1 MKLPF
6 RLPPFDPLMN
16 AAISCFV
23 LVAAIRFVL
32 ISPVPVHQLI
42 WGAVSVLALPA
53 MVGYYLQKGWAR
65 WLAVGFSVLMGGLMV
80 TLSLREAS
88 YFTAFLYAA
97 AIGVAIYWFITE
109 SITPEEIAREEA
121 AQDADAEDADEESDA
136 PMTSLVLLLREP
148 KYLDPAIL
156 SHAAS
161 QAWDAEILAG
171 EEGEAESFVV
181 GDSPMFM
188 LKHEANMFVVHN
200 HDEPYFKDSEEVA
213 EQMGEL
219 RRRKAI
225 VEHQA
230 WMSVDALLVED
241 DEARRQA
248 YGQIGRVLA
257 LLAGDDTLAVVCP
270 ESGQI
275 VPYDDEL
282 DALLRSGDPLE
293 AFGNPANPPV
303 IEIAP
308 DDPRMQAAVA
318 EARERWPEFVAA
330 FENRAADE
338 RFSVKAPF
346 NDDEHMEFMWVE
358 VTAVEGKLI
367 LGTLGNE
374 PVNVS
379 NVKLGQRV
387 RVQID
392 ELNDWIFFRD
402 DELHGGFTIKVFERI
417 QKGEA

>member
-6 RLPPFDPLMN
+6 RLPPYDPLVN

-23 LVAAIRFVL
+23 LIAAVRFAIV
-32 ISPVPVHQLI
+32 STVPAYQLM
-42 WGAVSVLALPA
+42 WGVTAGLALPA
-53 MVGYYLQKGWAR
+53 TVGYYLQKGWAR
-65 WLAVGFSVLMGGLMV
+65 WLAVAFSLLMGGLMV
-80 TLSLREAS
+80 VMSLGDSS
-88 YFTAFLYAA
+88 YVTAILTVP
-97 AIGVAIYWFITE
+97 AIGVAIYWFATE
-109 SITPEEIAREEA
+109 AITPEEIAREEA
-121 AQDADAEDADEESDA
+121 SRDADAEEEESAA
-136 PMTSLVLLLREP
+136 PLTSLVLLLREP
-148 KYLDPAIL
+148 KYLDPTIL

-161 QAWDAEILAG
+161 QAWDAQILAG
-171 EEGEAESFVV
+171 EEDEAESFVV

-188 LKHEANMFVVHN
+188 LKHETSMFVVHN

-257 LLAGDDTLAVVCP
+257 MLAGDDTLAVVCP

-282 DALLRSGDPLE
+282 DSLLRSGDPLE

-330 FENRAADE
+330 FENRGADE

-346 NDDEHMEFMWVE
+346 QDDEHMEFMWVE
-358 VTAVEGKLI
+358 VTAVEGNLI

>member
-6 RLPPFDPLMN
+6 RSPPFDPLMN
-16 AAISCFV
+16 AAISGFV
-23 LVAAIRFVL
+23 LVAAVRFAVISTVPAHQVL
-32 ISPVPVHQLI
+32 
-42 WGAVSVLALPA
+42 WGAVAAMALPA
-53 MVGYYLQKGWAR
+53 MVGYYLQKAWAR
-65 WLAVGFSVLMGGLMV
+65 WPAVGFGLVMGGMMV
-80 TLSLREAS
+80 TLSVGDGS
-88 YFTAFLYAA
+88 YLSACLYAA
-97 AIGVAIYWFITE
+97 GSGIAIYWFITE
-109 SITPEEIAREEA
+109 AITPEEIAREEA
-121 AQDADAEDADEESDA
+121 NQEADTEDEEADA

-148 KYLDPAIL
+148 KYLDPTIL

-161 QAWDAEILAG
+161 QAWDAEISAG

-200 HDEPYFKDSEEVA
+200 HDEPYFKDSELVA

-241 DEARRQA
+241 DESRRQA
-248 YGQIGRVLA
+248 YGQIGRMLA

-275 VPYDDEL
+275 VPYDDDL
-282 DALLRSGDPLE
+282 DSLLRSGDPLE
-293 AFGNPANPPV
+293 AFGNPGNPPV
-303 IEIAP
+303 IEVAP

-318 EARERWPEFVAA
+318 EARERWAEFVAA
-330 FENRAADE
+330 FENRGTDE

-346 NDDEHMEFMWVE
+346 KDDEHLEFMWVE
-358 VTAVEGKLI
+358 VTAVEGNLI

-387 RVQID
+387 RVQLD

-402 DELHGGFTIKVFERI
+402 EELHGGFTIKVFERI